1 MGAIIGAAPFVIF
14 NVEKLLLFVENK
26 EGTQK
31 IYLIFNMI
39 KCRNS
44 YFQGSE
50 LISRKSTKEHYIYNV
65 LLMYSDA
72 W

>member
-1 MGAIIGAAPFVIF
+1 MGAIIGVVTFLIF
-14 NVEKLLLFVENK
+14 NVEKLLLFGENE

-39 KCRNS
+39 KCRNN

-50 LISRKSTKEHYIYNV
+50 LINRKSTKEHYIYNV